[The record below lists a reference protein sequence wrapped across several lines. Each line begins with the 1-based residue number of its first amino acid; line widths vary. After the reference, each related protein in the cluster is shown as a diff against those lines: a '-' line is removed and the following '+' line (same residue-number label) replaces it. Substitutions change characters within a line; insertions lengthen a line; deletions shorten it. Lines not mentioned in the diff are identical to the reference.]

1 MKKYLRLQTVG
12 DDECLYHY
20 THGSSLMNILR
31 TEKLYATKSS
41 FLNDTNELDYITR
54 VAADV
59 IGEIERPEWRQILM
73 RQIID
78 TMEEVKR
85 HDTFVLSFSTDRDS
99 ITLWAE
105 FGEETGYN
113 VGFGGRELIRRIGSN
128 QEIYCHGRVIY
139 DTDRQRKMIR
149 HLLTEEFPA
158 RTGKTFEELME
169 AEAASPGT
177 DEFGRLRTR
186 LQKALNI
193 YAMFFK
199 QAEFAPENEYRVA
212 FRNPDRRRICFREKD
227 GFLLPYIEIDLS
239 GSGCLPVM
247 RVTVAPKNH
256 VDLAK
261 KGMVQY
267 LAHMN
272 IKAEV
277 ALSELK
283 LRY

>member
-113 VGFGGRELIRRIGSN
+113 VGFRGRELIRRIGNN

-139 DTDRQRKMIR
+139 DTDGHSVYLIR
-149 HLLTEEFPA
+149 VSYNIT
-158 RTGKTFEELME
+158 
-169 AEAASPGT
+169 AA
-177 DEFGRLRTR
+177 
-186 LQKALNI
+186 QKRI
-193 YAMFFK
+193 YAAHLPEFL
-199 QAEFAPENEYRVA
+199 AER
-212 FRNPDRRRICFREKD
+212 
-227 GFLLPYIEIDLS
+227 LS
-239 GSGCLPVM
+239 VG
-247 RVTVAPKNH
+247 R
-256 VDLAK
+256 
-261 KGMVQY
+261 
-267 LAHMN
+267 
-272 IKAEV
+272 
-277 ALSELK
+277 
-283 LRY
+283 

>member
-105 FGEETGYN
+105 FGEGD
-113 VGFGGRELIRRIGSN
+113 
-128 QEIYCHGRVIY
+128 RV
-139 DTDRQRKMIR
+139 
-149 HLLTEEFPA
+149 
-158 RTGKTFEELME
+158 
-169 AEAASPGT
+169 
-177 DEFGRLRTR
+177 
-186 LQKALNI
+186 
-193 YAMFFK
+193 
-199 QAEFAPENEYRVA
+199 
-212 FRNPDRRRICFREKD
+212 
-227 GFLLPYIEIDLS
+227 
-239 GSGCLPVM
+239 
-247 RVTVAPKNH
+247 
-256 VDLAK
+256 
-261 KGMVQY
+261 
-267 LAHMN
+267 
-272 IKAEV
+272 
-277 ALSELK
+277 
-283 LRY
+283 

>member
-1 MKKYLRLQTVG
+1 LKKYLRLQTVG

-41 FLNDTNELDYITR
+41 FLNDTNELDYITH

-113 VGFGGRELIRRIGSN
+113 VGF
-128 QEIYCHGRVIY
+128 
-139 DTDRQRKMIR
+139 
-149 HLLTEEFPA
+149 
-158 RTGKTFEELME
+158 
-169 AEAASPGT
+169 
-177 DEFGRLRTR
+177 
-186 LQKALNI
+186 
-193 YAMFFK
+193 
-199 QAEFAPENEYRVA
+199 
-212 FRNPDRRRICFREKD
+212 REKD

-239 GSGCLPVM
+239 GFGCLPAA

-277 ALSELK
+277 VLSELK